1 MEIKRCIAV
10 IRAYFLDNSN
20 KVTTAAISMSWRSR
34 DRAHQINVLN
44 NTEQITPVIS
54 QAGHGDPGMW
64 VSPGRCNEQDRTES
78 NNDAQYNRPLGP
90 RDMTVFRKLYLDSTR
105 QRDNGSDQV

>member
-20 KVTTAAISMSWRSR
+20 KITTAAISMSWRSR

-44 NTEQITPVIS
+44 STGKITVIS
-54 QAGHGDPGMW
+54 QAGHSDPGTW
-64 VSPGRCNEQDRTES
+64 LSPGRCNEQDRTET
-78 NNDAQYNRPLGP
+78 NNDGQYNRPLGS
-90 RDMTVFRKLYLDSTR
+90 RDMTVFRKLYLDNTR
-105 QRDNGSDQV
+105 QSDNGSDQV